1 MINNRTAIP
10 IIVTVMMVFFLA
22 ITAVAE
28 TVYDIQCACY
38 KNRKNAAHLV
48 QLLRELGL
56 PWYTIP
62 MKESTRF
69 ILDLN
74 ITSSDLKPFIRKYPE
89 FVDAFLVKDYWNLP
103 RPKPEKINPLPPRDQ
118 FINVMAPYMQLQYKK
133 GYYNR
138 KHLAMP
144 RERAEMF
151 TGFIYDASS
160 YYELDPFLLF
170 AVGNFETY
178 FRNMYG
184 DLDRNKFSTPDP
196 AQGIFQIL
204 KSTCNDIYR
213 DMKRK
218 DMPHTPT
225 EPPGNFLRLP
235 KTQVYFAAHHL
246 NNLLR
251 RQFNNRYMALLA
263 YNSPQL
269 RNYKYARLVMRY
281 YQRAIDHY
289 RESSSQIAAEVP
301 DPTALQN
308 RYSSTATTIQ
318 FLQ

>member
-1 MINNRTAIP
+1 
-10 IIVTVMMVFFLA
+10 MVFVLA
-22 ITAVAE
+22 VTAVAE

-38 KNRKNAAHLV
+38 KNRKNALHLV
-48 QLLRELGL
+48 QHLRELGL

-62 MKESTRF
+62 MKKSTRF

-74 ITSSDLKPFIRKYPE
+74 VTSSELTSFIQKYPE
-89 FVDAFLVKDYWNLP
+89 FDDAFLVKDYWNLP
-103 RPKPEKINPLPPRDQ
+103 RPQPEVIDPLPPRDK
-118 FINVMAPYMQLQYKK
+118 FITVMAPYMQLQYKK

-138 KHLAMP
+138 DNLSMP
-144 RERAEMF
+144 REKAEMY

-184 DLDRNKFSTPDP
+184 DLDRIKFSTPDP

-213 DMKRK
+213 DMKQK
-218 DMPHTPT
+218 NVPHTPT

-246 NNLLR
+246 NNLLS

-263 YNSPQL
+263 YNSPHL
-269 RNYKYARLVMRY
+269 RNYKYARFVMRY

-289 RESSSQIAAEVP
+289 IESSSQVRAEA
-301 DPTALQN
+301 PTPAISENSHSLA
-308 RYSSTATTIQ
+308 STTIR